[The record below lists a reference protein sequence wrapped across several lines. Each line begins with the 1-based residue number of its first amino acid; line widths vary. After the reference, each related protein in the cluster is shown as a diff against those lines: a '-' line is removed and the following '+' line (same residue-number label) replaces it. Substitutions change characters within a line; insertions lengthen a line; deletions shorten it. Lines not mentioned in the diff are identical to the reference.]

1 MQQDKDFA
9 LQLYVDLI
17 KELNINDQSYNLTM
31 WFMHKVEDYVEE
43 QRDMGPDNPKLD
55 LLNN

>member
-17 KELNINDQSYNLTM
+17 KELNVNDQSYNLTM
-31 WFMHKVEDYVEE
+31 RFMHKVEDYVEE
-43 QRDMGPDNPKLD
+43 QRDMGFDNPKLD